1 MIYSIVQQKTR
12 WNNGI
17 IELAV
22 AHGDHEGFGNV
33 RCEDTVREPPT
44 RCTSQF
50 QIMSLDFIY
59 LVNEDPRAWKNT

>member
-33 RCEDTVREPPT
+33 RYEDAVRELPT
-44 RCTSQF
+44 RANLTF
-50 QIMSLDFIY
+50 F
-59 LVNEDPRAWKNT
+59 P